1 MGYALAA
8 CEGGCTCMP
17 GQWDTLH
24 SAKVRGGGRQVLWG
38 RRRLGA
44 APLSCGFVAR
54 PCRAGLAVVLALA
67 RGGRPS
73 RPGLRHCGARRARQR
88 TRGSAAAPHAAPL
101 HPVAV
106 PPPPPWL
113 DHQPEPLRLGGP
125 QAQGHRAD
133 AGRGRDRRGAGGGA
147 RRLAGGRAGARC
159 CCCGGGAGCLLGVV
173 VMVVL
178 TRCHRLCRPAVWDGQ
193 RGRRRGSATRLM
205 CGRQAPP
212 ARLQPS
218 LRLPP
223 RCVVVLD
230 LAC

>member
-1 MGYALAA
+1 ML
-8 CEGGCTCMP
+8 
-17 GQWDTLH
+17 WLR
-24 SAKVRGGGRQVLWG
+24 VR
-38 RRRLGA
+38 
-44 APLSCGFVAR
+44 
-54 PCRAGLAVVLALA
+54 
-67 RGGRPS
+67 
-73 RPGLRHCGARRARQR
+73 
-88 TRGSAAAPHAAPL
+88 AAAPACQGSGTRCTAPRCAAGAGRCCGGGVASAPRRSAAGLWHALVVQVSQSYWHWLEVDAQADQAC
-101 HPVAV
+101 VIAV
-106 PPPPPWL
+106 RAELGNAHGVLLLRLTLRPCTLSPSPPPPPWL